1 LSARIFFIA
10 IALLCVT
17 GPAVAQQ
24 PAVQC
29 FSTQESRL
37 KIDEQHLANPFASM
51 RNARE
56 RHIGE
61 PLTTRLCQQGDD
73 FLYEI
78 RLLRSDGHIEKLFF
92 DATTG
97 HQRQIHGQE

>member
-1 LSARIFFIA
+1 MH
-10 IALLCVT
+10 
-17 GPAVAQQ
+17 
-24 PAVQC
+24 C

-51 RNARE
+51 RNAKE
-56 RHIGE
+56 RHKGE
-61 PLTTRLCQQGDD
+61 PLTTRLCQRGDD

-97 HQRQIHGQE
+97 HQRKIEEQE

>member
-1 LSARIFFIA
+1 LSSRIFFVVIV
-10 IALLCVT
+10 LLCAT
-17 GPAVAQQ
+17 GPAFAQK

-37 KIDEQHLANPFASM
+37 KIDERHLANPFASM
-51 RNARE
+51 RNAKE
-56 RHIGE
+56 RHKGE

>member
-1 LSARIFFIA
+1 LSSRIFFAA
-10 IALLCVT
+10 IVFLCTPKPVF
-17 GPAVAQQ
+17 AQN
-24 PAVQC
+24 PTVQC

-51 RNARE
+51 RYAKE

-61 PLTTRLCQQGDD
+61 PLTTRLCQKGDD

-78 RLLRSDGHIEKLFF
+78 RLLRPDGHIEKLFF

>member
-1 LSARIFFIA
+1 
-10 IALLCVT
+10 
-17 GPAVAQQ
+17 
-24 PAVQC
+24 
-29 FSTQESRL
+29 
-37 KIDEQHLANPFASM
+37 M

-56 RHIGE
+56 RHKGE

-97 HQRQIHGQE
+97 HQRQIHEQE

>member
-1 LSARIFFIA
+1 LSSRIFFAA
-10 IALLCVT
+10 IVFLCTPKPVF
-17 GPAVAQQ
+17 AQN
-24 PAVQC
+24 PTVQC

-51 RNARE
+51 RYAKE

-61 PLTTRLCQQGDD
+61 PLTTRLCQKGDD

-78 RLLRSDGHIEKLFF
+78 RLLRPDGHIEKLFF

-97 HQRQIHGQE
+97 HQRQIHVQE

>member
-1 LSARIFFIA
+1 MSARLLFIA

-17 GPAVAQQ
+17 RPAVAQK

-56 RHIGE
+56 RHKGE

-97 HQRQIHGQE
+97 HQRQIHEQE

>member
-17 GPAVAQQ
+17 GPSVAQQ
-24 PAVQC
+24 QAVQC

-56 RHIGE
+56 RHQGE